1 MKKTTLLFLLLLSA
15 VGVKAQTYN
24 FSVSQETY
32 ADLAGST
39 SMNNGQVWD
48 YDEFG
53 PVAIPFSFSIA
64 GQAVNR
70 FLFQDNYF
78 MFLKPGATTDSED
91 GLFYVD
97 ASTAFIQDRTFST
110 GTSSSPISYKTEG
123 EAGSRILKLEVK
135 NAGLEDGDDLGF
147 DEDEYFVNFQI
158 WIYESNNTIEIR
170 YGQNNIDDL
179 DVLDT
184 EGMLIAGIS
193 KDEDNAYLVYGES
206 ADPTYGEFTLDTFP
220 EEGLTMDAFPANGT
234 VYKFTP
240 AGVAG
245 VKDFSKSAISLYP
258 NPATTVLNLKS
269 NSFAS
274 ADYEIYDILGKRVA
288 ASKMAAGSDVQIN
301 IENLNE
307 GVYFVKTNGQY
318 LKFIKK

>member
-39 SMNNGQVWD
+39 SMNNNQVWD

-64 GQAVNR
+64 GEAVNR
-70 FLFQDNYF
+70 FDFVDDYF
-78 MFLKPGATTDSED
+78 IFLAPGATTESDE
-91 GLFYVD
+91 GVFFVD
-97 ASTAFIQDRTFST
+97 ASTAFIRDRTVST
-110 GTSSSPISYKTEG
+110 GTSSSPISYKVDGAT
-123 EAGSRILKLEVK
+123 GSRILKLEVK
-135 NAGLEDGDDLGF
+135 NAGLESAADLGY
-147 DEDEYFVNFQI
+147 DEDEFFMNFQI
-158 WIYESNNTIEIR
+158 WLYESNGTIEIH
-170 YGQNNIDDL
+170 YGDNNIEDL

-184 EGMLIAGIS
+184 AGLLWAGVS
-193 KDEDNAYLVYGES
+193 GSTNAYFVYGES
-206 ADPTYGEFTLDTFP
+206 ADPTYTEFTEQTFP

-288 ASKMAAGSDVQIN
+288 ANKMATGSDVQIN